1 MSAKGGHREGAFRW
15 ICEGHP
21 QSPPAATCCGAPTH
35 LKQPGTTKR
44 GDKQID
50 RARVLEVRIHLP
62 PAESLC
68 LAGFRPPTPRSRA
81 FSAGVQGGA
90 GGAVGRDRRYS
101 MTWRRLAGISLPGHI
116 PVPQCRRC
124 GSQQCRHWPAS
135 EVGLPR
141 GVAISVSFY
150 CAATQ
155 AKPSTVRCSCQPS
168 GRRECASSLS
178 AVRSRG
184 WRPSRMAWVMSGER

>member
-1 MSAKGGHREGAFRW
+1 VRTGIGRAPEYLSRLSRDRW
-15 ICEGHP
+15 FE
-21 QSPPAATCCGAPTH
+21 STS
-35 LKQPGTTKR
+35 
-44 GDKQID
+44 
-50 RARVLEVRIHLP
+50 P

-68 LAGFRPPTPRSRA
+68 LAGFRRPIPRNRP
-81 FSAGVQGGA
+81 FPAGVRGGA
-90 GGAVGRDRRYS
+90 GGAVGRDRRDA
-101 MTWRRLAGISLPGHI
+101 MIWRRLAGISLPGHI

-141 GVAISVSFY
+141 GVAISASFY

-155 AKPSTVRCSCQPS
+155 AKPSTLRCSCQPS
-168 GRRECASSLS
+168 GRRECASNLS

-184 WRPSRMAWVMSGER
+184 WRPSRMASVMSGAR